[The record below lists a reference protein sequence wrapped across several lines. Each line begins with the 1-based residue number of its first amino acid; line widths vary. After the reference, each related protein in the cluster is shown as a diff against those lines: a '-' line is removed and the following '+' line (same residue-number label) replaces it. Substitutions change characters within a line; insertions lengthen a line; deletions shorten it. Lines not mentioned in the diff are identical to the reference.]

1 MSQQYPQQPHD
12 PSQQQPGWGGPST
25 PPGYGQPPFQPLP
38 PKKSNVGK
46 IIGLGCAGIVGLF
59 IAIGVISAVATNG
72 DDSTDTSNKDKSVA
86 AADRPTTD
94 AAKNEPAKEEPAKEE
109 APAESTKTQAEQF
122 QACVA
127 KTGTA
132 TEKTA
137 VKHVTKVTGADKRND
152 ILDAAEVFTDFSGGL
167 MGPHQGD
174 GKLIASAFTSCY
186 ESDNGLVTVY
196 DKDGEI
202 LANANY

>member
-1 MSQQYPQQPHD
+1 
-12 PSQQQPGWGGPST
+12 
-25 PPGYGQPPFQPLP
+25 
-38 PKKSNVGK
+38 
-46 IIGLGCAGIVGLF
+46 
-59 IAIGVISAVATNG
+59 
-72 DDSTDTSNKDKSVA
+72 
-86 AADRPTTD
+86 
-94 AAKNEPAKEEPAKEE
+94 
-109 APAESTKTQAEQF
+109 
-122 QACVA
+122 VA

>member
-1 MSQQYPQQPHD
+1 MNQHYPHEPNQPGYGYPQQP
-12 PSQQQPGWGGPST
+12 
-25 PPGYGQPPFQPLP
+25 GYGAPAPQP
-38 PKKSNVGK
+38 PKKRRVGK
-46 IIGLGCAGIVGLF
+46 IAGLGCVGILALF
-59 IAIGVISAVATNG
+59 VIIGVAASSG
-72 DDSTDTSNKDKSVA
+72 DGDSTDTSNKDRAVSA
-86 AADRPTTD
+86 NDNQETGEARAG
-94 AAKNEPAKEEPAKEE
+94 EAKEEQAEE
-109 APAESTKTQAEQF
+109 TKTQAGQF

-127 KTGTA
+127 KSGTP
-132 TEKTA
+132 TEKEA

-152 ILDAAEVFTDFSGGL
+152 ILDVPEVFTDFTGGL
-167 MGPHQGD
+167 VGPHAGE